1 MNQRRFNTKNDPM
14 REMFGAAEIS
24 NPKELQMII
33 DDLNKSGVEITRR
46 EKATGYSPAFRA
58 GHPGQ
63 FIIEEGAGYSAWC
76 HEYKHFCDD
85 GYLEFRVFQ
94 DNEKCKRREIDAY
107 QIEIDFAQKAGRE
120 DIAERLIKLRDEEVT
135 KYE

>member
-85 GYLEFRVFQ
+85 GYLGFRVFQ